1 MKILHNGKSI
11 WTKVAL
17 AGVLCVS
24 LGYAADYSEASNEDL
39 IKLNNGK
46 LNAADAADLK
56 LEVIKRLGKIDNADE
71 KKEFMGKLKEA
82 YEKATNSWKVQK
94 LRSYEKEVHKA
105 FHEKI
110 EALSNEEKAALKLDE
125 KCPYGGADKE
135 ASKKK

>member
-1 MKILHNGKSI
+1 MKSI

-24 LGYAADYSEASNEDL
+24 LGYAADYSEAR
-39 IKLNNGK
+39 
-46 LNAADAADLK
+46 DLK